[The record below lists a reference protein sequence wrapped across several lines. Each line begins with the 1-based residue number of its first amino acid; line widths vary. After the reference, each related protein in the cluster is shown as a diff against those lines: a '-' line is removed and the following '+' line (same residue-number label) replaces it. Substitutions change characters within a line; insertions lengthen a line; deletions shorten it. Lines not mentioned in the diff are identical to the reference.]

1 MKILKNDRLEIRKGY
16 FLKSFNRIEEEMAI
30 ISFGACNFQCPYCKR
45 NCQYIN
51 ADGTI
56 IKTKDITMKKLKK
69 LIDEEIQ
76 KARKIRL
83 SGGDPCMFKTQSL
96 EIAKY
101 VKDNYNQKISVAHN
115 GSDYNFIKSII
126 DYLDYIAL
134 DFKGIKKETVERITG
149 IKNPK
154 MQQKEIIELC
164 EKNNVLVDVR
174 TPLFAETDINE
185 LKEIGKILEKYPN
198 VFWTLRKYNE
208 VKGCNFGVPTMDF
221 VTNIAI
227 ELKKEFPNLKIG
239 TRNYWKGG
247 FEIF

>member
-1 MKILKNDRLEIRKGY
+1 MKILNSKRLEIRKSY
-16 FLKSFNRIEEEMAI
+16 FLKEFSRIEKEMAI

-45 NCQYIN
+45 DCQYIN

-56 IKTKDITMKKLKK
+56 IKTKNITIKELKE
-69 LIDEEIQ
+69 LIDNEI
-76 KARKIRL
+76 KKTRKIRL
-83 SGGDPCMFKTQSL
+83 SGGDPCMFKSQSL

-101 VKDNYNQKISVAHN
+101 VKNNYNQKISVAHN

-134 DFKGIKKETVERITG
+134 DFKAIKEETVKRITG
-149 IKNPK
+149 VQNPK

-164 EKNNVLVDVR
+164 NKNNVLVDVR
-174 TPLFAETDINE
+174 TPIFSETDIDE
-185 LKEIGKILEKYPN
+185 LKEIGRTISKYPN
-198 VFWTLRKYNE
+198 VFWTLRKYNK
-208 VKGCNFGVPTMDF
+208 VKGCDFGVPTMDY
-221 VTNIAI
+221 VTNIAQ
-227 ELKKEFPNLKIG
+227 ELKKEFPKLKIG

>member
-1 MKILKNDRLEIRKGY
+1 
-16 FLKSFNRIEEEMAI
+16 
-30 ISFGACNFQCPYCKR
+30 
-45 NCQYIN
+45 
-51 ADGTI
+51 
-56 IKTKDITMKKLKK
+56 MKKLKK

-101 VKDNYNQKISVAHN
+101 VRDNYNQKISVAHN

-126 DYLDYIAL
+126 DYIAL
-134 DFKGIKKETVERITG
+134 DFKEIKKETVERIAK

-154 MQQKEIIELC
+154 MQRKEIIELC
-164 EKNNVLVDVR
+164 KKNNVLVDVP

-198 VFWTLRKYNE
+198 VFGHLENIMKLRVVILKYLLW
-208 VKGCNFGVPTMDF
+208 
-221 VTNIAI
+221 I
-227 ELKKEFPNLKIG
+227 L
-239 TRNYWKGG
+239 
-247 FEIF
+247 

>member
-1 MKILKNDRLEIRKGY
+1 MLNKAKIGDKVYHYQKERFQDLIITKINGKIITCKGKEY
-16 FLKSFNRIEEEMAI
+16 TKV
-30 ISFGACNFQCPYCKR
+30 PYTT
-45 NCQYIN
+45 NYEW
-51 ADGTI
+51 
-56 IKTKDITMKKLKK
+56 KDIERDFT
-69 LIDEEIQ
+69 DEEIQ

-101 VKDNYNQKISVAHN
+101 VRDNYNQKISVAHN

-208 VKGCNFGVPTMDF
+208 VKGCDFEVPTMDF

-247 FEIF
+247 FEIL

>member
-1 MKILKNDRLEIRKGY
+1 M
-16 FLKSFNRIEEEMAI
+16 
-30 ISFGACNFQCPYCKR
+30 
-45 NCQYIN
+45 
-51 ADGTI
+51 
-56 IKTKDITMKKLKK
+56 
-69 LIDEEIQ
+69 
-76 KARKIRL
+76 
-83 SGGDPCMFKTQSL
+83 
-96 EIAKY
+96 
-101 VKDNYNQKISVAHN
+101 AHN

-126 DYLDYIAL
+126 DYIAL
-134 DFKGIKKETVERITG
+134 DFKGIKKETVERITK

-154 MQQKEIIELC
+154 MQRKEIIELC
-164 EKNNVLVDVR
+164 KKNNVLVDVP

-208 VKGCNFGVPTMDF
+208 VKGCDFEVPTMDF

-247 FEIF
+247 FEIL

>member
-1 MKILKNDRLEIRKGY
+1 MKILNSKRLEIRKSY
-16 FLKSFNRIEEEMAI
+16 FLKGFSRIEEEMSI

-45 NCQYIN
+45 DCQYIN

-56 IKTKDITMKKLKK
+56 IKTKNITMKELKE
-69 LIDEEIQ
+69 LIDNEIK

-83 SGGDPCMFKTQSL
+83 SGGDPCMFKSQSL

-101 VKDNYNQKISVAHN
+101 VKNNYNKKISVAHN

-134 DFKGIKKETVERITG
+134 DFKGIKEETVKRITG
-149 IKNPK
+149 VQNPK

-164 EKNNVLVDVR
+164 NKNNVLVDVR
-174 TPLFAETDINE
+174 TPIFLETDIDE
-185 LKEIGKILEKYPN
+185 LKEIGRTISKYPN
-198 VFWTLRKYNE
+198 VFWTLRKYNK
-208 VKGCNFGVPTMDF
+208 VKGCDFGVPTMDY
-221 VTNIAI
+221 VTNIAQ

>member
-1 MKILKNDRLEIRKGY
+1 MKILNSKRLEIRKSY
-16 FLKSFNRIEEEMAI
+16 FLKGFSRIEEEMAI

-45 NCQYIN
+45 DCQYIN
-51 ADGTI
+51 ANGTV
-56 IKTKDITMKKLKK
+56 IKTKNITMKELKE
-69 LIDEEIQ
+69 LIDKEMP

-83 SGGDPCMFKTQSL
+83 SGGDPCMFKSQSL

-101 VKDNYNQKISVAHN
+101 VKNNYNQKISVAHN

-134 DFKGIKKETVERITG
+134 DFKGIKEETVKRITG
-149 IKNPK
+149 VQNPK

-164 EKNNVLVDVR
+164 NKNNVLVDVR
-174 TPLFAETDINE
+174 TPIFSETDIDE
-185 LKEIGKILEKYPN
+185 LKEIGKTISKYPN

-208 VKGCNFGVPTMDF
+208 VKGCDFGVPTMDY
-221 VTNIAI
+221 VTNIAQ
-227 ELKKEFPNLKIG
+227 ELKKEFPKLKIG

>member
-1 MKILKNDRLEIRKGY
+1 MLNKAKIGDKVYHYQKERFQDLIITKINGKIITCKGKEY
-16 FLKSFNRIEEEMAI
+16 TKV
-30 ISFGACNFQCPYCKR
+30 PYTT
-45 NCQYIN
+45 NYEW
-51 ADGTI
+51 
-56 IKTKDITMKKLKK
+56 KDIERDFT
-69 LIDEEIQ
+69 DEEIQ

-83 SGGDPCMFKTQSL
+83 SSGDPCMFKTQSL

-101 VKDNYNQKISVAHN
+101 VRDNYNQKISVAHN

-208 VKGCNFGVPTMDF
+208 VKGCDFEVPTMDF

-247 FEIF
+247 FEIL